1 MTGLLPLAG
10 NRVVDVT
17 SSLAGPTATQLLAA
31 LGADVVKVEP
41 LAGDHAR
48 AWGPPFWDGE
58 GAMFLAA
65 NAGKRSLAVDLGDT
79 RGRDVVL
86 RLADRADVFLQSLRP
101 GAAERHGLGAAEL
114 RGRNS
119 RLVYCSIG
127 AFGSRG
133 PLSHQPGYDPLL
145 QAASGIMS
153 VTGEDGRPPVRV
165 GVSLIDLGT
174 GVWAA
179 LAVVAALY
187 ERERTG
193 AGRTLE
199 VSLYETAL
207 SLLSYQLVGY
217 LGTGV
222 VPGREGSAFSQI
234 APYQV
239 FTTHDGE
246 LMIVAGNDKL
256 FAVLCD
262 VLGVPQLTGDPRFL
276 TNPDRVANRPALLE
290 LLEAR
295 TQERGTAELLEALV
309 AAGVPASPVHDVGEA
324 ARHPQTE
331 ALEMLQALPGGAVA
345 DLVTVAAPLSADGE
359 RVSHRA
365 PPPRLGE
372 HSTEILHEL
381 GYAEDEIAE
390 IAAAG
395 VVHLGQAVPGAPLE
409 EPGHPP

>member
-1 MTGLLPLAG
+1 MTFAPLAG
-10 NRVVDVT
+10 IKVVDLT
-17 SSLAGPTATQLLAA
+17 SSLAGPTCTETLAA

-48 AWGPPFWDGE
+48 AWGPPFLAGE
-58 GAMFLAA
+58 GALFLAS
-65 NAGKRSLAVDLGDT
+65 NAGKRSLAVDLGQEQ
-79 RGRDVVL
+79 GREIVL

-101 GAAERHGLGAAEL
+101 GAAERHGLGAGEL
-114 RGRNS
+114 RSRNP

-133 PLSHQPGYDPLL
+133 PLRDQPGYDPLL

-153 VTGEDGRPPVRV
+153 VTGEAERPPVRV
-165 GVSLIDLGT
+165 GVSLVDLGT

-179 LAVVAALY
+179 LGVLAALY
-187 ERERTG
+187 ERESSG

-207 SLLSYQLVGY
+207 SQLSYQLVGY

-239 FTTHDGE
+239 FPTRDGE

-256 FAVLCD
+256 FAALCA
-262 VLGVPQLTGDPRFL
+262 VLGVPELTGDPRFL
-276 TNPDRVANRPALLE
+276 TNPDRVANRPELLGLLE
-290 LLEAR
+290 QR
-295 TQERGTAELLEALV
+295 TRERESAELLESLV

-331 ALEMLQALPGGAVA
+331 ALGILQSLGEF
-345 DLVTVAAPLSADGE
+345 VTVAAPLSADGD
-359 RVSHRA
+359 RVRQAA
-365 PPPRLGE
+365 PPPGLGAHTAE
-372 HSTEILHEL
+372 VLSEL
-381 GYAEDEIAE
+381 GYADDEIGGLAS
-390 IAAAG
+390 AG
-395 VVHLGQAVPGAPLE
+395 VVRLG
-409 EPGHPP
+409 

>member
-1 MTGLLPLAG
+1 VTGLRPLAG
-10 NRVVDVT
+10 TRVVDVT

-41 LAGDHAR
+41 PGGDHAR
-48 AWGPPFWDGE
+48 DWGPFLE
-58 GAMFLAA
+58 GGSAMFLAS
-65 NAGKRSLAVDLGDT
+65 NAGKRSLAVDLGDD
-79 RGRDVVL
+79 RGREIAL
-86 RLADRADVFLQSLRP
+86 RLVEGADVFVQSLRP
-101 GAAERHGLGAAEL
+101 GAAERHGLGDVEL
-114 RGRNS
+114 RARHP

-127 AFGSRG
+127 AFGARG
-133 PLSHQPGYDPLL
+133 PLSGQSGYDPLM
-145 QAASGIMS
+145 QAAAGIMS

-165 GVSLIDLGT
+165 GVSLVDLGT

-179 LAVVAALY
+179 LGVLGALY

-193 AGRTLE
+193 VGRTLE

-207 SLLSYQLVGY
+207 SQLAYQLVGY

-239 FTTHDGE
+239 FPTLDGE

-256 FAVLCD
+256 FALLCAVLD
-262 VLGVPQLTGDPRFL
+262 VPELSGDPRFL
-276 TNPDRVANRPALLE
+276 TNPDRVANRTALVE

-295 TQERGTAELLEALV
+295 TRGRGAAELLDALV

-331 ALEMLQALPGGAVA
+331 ALGILQSLG
-345 DLVTVAAPLSADGE
+345 DFVTVATPLSADGE
-359 RVSHRA
+359 RVRHHT
-365 PPPRLGE
+365 PPPALGE
-372 HSTEILHEL
+372 QTGEILREL
-381 GYAEDEIAE
+381 GYAENEIEALD
-390 IAAAG
+390 AAG
-395 VVHLGQAVPGAPLE
+395 VIYVGGQGPAR
-409 EPGHPP
+409 

>member
-1 MTGLLPLAG
+1 
-10 NRVVDVT
+10 VDVT

-41 LAGDHAR
+41 LSGDHAR
-48 AWGPPFWDGE
+48 AWGPPFLNDE

-65 NAGKRSLAVDLGDT
+65 NAGKRSLAVDLGDG
-79 RGRDVVL
+79 RGREIVR
-86 RLADRADVFLQSLRP
+86 RLVERADVFVQSLRP

-114 RGRNS
+114 RARNP
-119 RLVYCSIG
+119 RLVHCSIG
-127 AFGSRG
+127 AFGARG
-133 PLSHQPGYDPLL
+133 PLSGQPGYDPLL

-179 LAVVAALY
+179 LGVLAALY
-187 ERERTG
+187 ERERTRV
-193 AGRTLE
+193 GRTLE

-239 FTTHDGE
+239 FPTRDGE

-256 FAVLCD
+256 FAALCD
-262 VLGVPQLTGDPRFL
+262 VLDIAELAGDPRFL
-276 TNPDRVANRPALLE
+276 TNPDRVANRPALLG

-295 TQERGTAELLEALV
+295 TRERASAELLAALV

-331 ALEMLQALPGGAVA
+331 ALGILQQLG
-345 DLVTVAAPLSADGE
+345 DFVTVAAPLSADGE
-359 RVSHRA
+359 RVRHHA
-365 PPPRLGE
+365 PPPGLGA
-372 HSTEILHEL
+372 HTAEILQEL
-381 GYAEDEIAE
+381 GYQAEEVEGLIE
-390 IAAAG
+390 SG
-395 VVHLGQAVPGAPLE
+395 VVYAGGHAPAR
-409 EPGHPP
+409 

>member
-1 MTGLLPLAG
+1 MSELRPLLG
-10 NRVVDVT
+10 VRVVDVT

-58 GAMFLAA
+58 GAMFLAS
-65 NAGKRSLAVDLGDT
+65 NAGKRSLAVELGDE
-79 RGRDVVL
+79 RGREIVL
-86 RLADRADVFLQSLRP
+86 RLVDGADVFLQSLRP
-101 GAAERHGLGAAEL
+101 GAAARHGLDASTL
-114 RGRNS
+114 RARNP
-119 RLVYCSIG
+119 RLVHCSIG

-133 PLSHQPGYDPLL
+133 PLSGEPGYDPLL

-153 VTGEDGRPPVRV
+153 VTGEEGRPPVRV

-179 LAVVAALY
+179 LGVLAALY
-187 ERERTG
+187 EREHTG
-193 AGRTLE
+193 DGRTLE

-217 LGTGV
+217 LGTGA
-222 VPGREGSAFSQI
+222 VPGREGSAFAQI

-239 FTTHDGE
+239 FPTRDGE

-256 FAVLCD
+256 FAALCGVLA
-262 VLGVPQLTGDPRFL
+262 LRELASDPRFL
-276 TNPDRVANRPALLE
+276 TNPDRVANRPLLLTLLE
-290 LLEAR
+290 ER
-295 TQERGTAELLEALV
+295 TRLRETAELLDALV

-331 ALEMLQALPGGAVA
+331 ALEMLQALPGGAIA
-345 DLVTVAAPLSADGE
+345 DLVTIAAPLSADGE
-359 RVSHRA
+359 RVRHHA
-365 PPPRLGE
+365 PPPALGA
-372 HSTEILHEL
+372 HTTEILGEL
-381 GYAEDEIAE
+381 GYTDEDVAALVAAEVVY
-390 IAAAG
+390 AG
-395 VVHLGQAVPGAPLE
+395 GQASAR
-409 EPGHPP
+409 